1 VIIFSPFFY
10 VYSENEVISTEQFS
24 KGFTRIYENMEDLS
38 LDIPNAQALTDAFKT
53 RAVADKVLVA
63 A

>member
-1 VIIFSPFFY
+1 M
-10 VYSENEVISTEQFS
+10 YSENEVISTEQFS